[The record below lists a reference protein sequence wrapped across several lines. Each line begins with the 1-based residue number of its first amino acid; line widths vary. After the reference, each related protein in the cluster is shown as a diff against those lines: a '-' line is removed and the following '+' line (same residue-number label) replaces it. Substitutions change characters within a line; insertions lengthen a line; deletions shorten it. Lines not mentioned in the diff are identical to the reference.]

1 MKKKP
6 ARVTS
11 RKGSRKK
18 AAAAGAKKKTARRP
32 APRKAKSAK
41 PAKARSVP
49 RGHWVKLVEKHGVLL
64 ASARGPVLNVADL
77 VVGEPIVGGWWAHPK
92 GKQIFE
98 ALSSIDDSDDI
109 RSFRLIDG
117 KITFVHRR
125 VWPALVRLGRDGI
138 LDGERLGSV
147 QQVHT
152 PTGEHRT
159 TVVPFPE
166 WVDERT
172 AIAADALSDE
182 AAREM
187 LPTSDLW

>member
-1 MKKKP
+1 MKKK
-6 ARVTS
+6 RVVS
-11 RKGSRKK
+11 RKGTAKKK
-18 AAAAGAKKKTARRP
+18 AAPAKKAVGKTKPKKAAPKKAAKKKKA
-32 APRKAKSAK
+32 APK
-41 PAKARSVP
+41 
-49 RGHWVKLVEKHGVLL
+49 WIDLVEKHGVLL
-64 ASARGPVLNVADL
+64 AAARGPVLNVADL

-98 ALSSIDDSDDI
+98 ALSQIDDSDDI

-117 KITFVHRR
+117 KVTFAHRR

-138 LDGERLGSV
+138 FDADRLGSV

-159 TVVPFPE
+159 TVVPFPD

-172 AIAADALSDE
+172 AIAADALSDA

-187 LPTSDLW
+187 LPTSELW

>member
-6 ARVTS
+6 ARGAS
-11 RKGSRKK
+11 RKGSLKKSSATTKKSAKRKPPPK
-18 AAAAGAKKKTARRP
+18 P
-32 APRKAKSAK
+32 APRKAKA
-41 PAKARSVP
+41 VP

-138 LDGERLGSV
+138 LDAERLGSV

-172 AIAADALSDE
+172 AIAADALSDA